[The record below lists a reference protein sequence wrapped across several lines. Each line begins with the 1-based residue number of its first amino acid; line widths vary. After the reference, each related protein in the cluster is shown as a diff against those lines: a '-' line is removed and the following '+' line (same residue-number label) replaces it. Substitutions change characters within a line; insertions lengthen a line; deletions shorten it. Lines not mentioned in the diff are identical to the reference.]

1 MTLTELCRSHSMTLQ
16 ELSDLIGRKRDTV
29 KKWGRE
35 RRIPAEAV
43 PGIVRAF
50 NGAITAHDLRP
61 DVFEAPAPRRKCSS
75 GEHSHTHS
83 HGGAL

>member
-1 MTLTELCRSHSMTLQ
+1 MTTLTDLCRQHRMTLGELAER
-16 ELSDLIGRKRDTV
+16 IGKSRDTV

-61 DVFEAPAPRRKCSS
+61 DVFEAATLRRKRLSAPS
-75 GEHSHTHS
+75 AEGR
-83 HGGAL
+83 AA